1 MCVIVY
7 LDDSIGM
14 AQRDKASKFAE
25 ETLQQAGFVAHLW
38 KSQWQPSTSL
48 QWLGFVLDSNR
59 GQIRVPEDK
68 VSKLQCL
75 LLEAKHLRHIKAK
88 CVASFTCKI
97 ISMWLGLGDIVRL
110 MTRALYRL
118 LQSRASWCDILR
130 LDVEC
135 MREIEFWLD
144 NIGAYNRQSL
154 WHSPSAVR
162 IVFSDASDTGYGGYI
177 VEHS

>member
-7 LDDSIGM
+7 LDDGIGM
-14 AQRDKASKFAE
+14 AQRDKVHSASKFAE

-88 CVASFTCKI
+88 MCC
-97 ISMWLGLGDIVRL
+97 
-110 MTRALYRL
+110 
-118 LQSRASWCDILR
+118 
-130 LDVEC
+130 
-135 MREIEFWLD
+135 
-144 NIGAYNRQSL
+144 
-154 WHSPSAVR
+154 
-162 IVFSDASDTGYGGYI
+162 
-177 VEHS
+177 